1 MGIRAWLP
9 KAMLVTALAAPLAAA
24 AIPSEDEVDRAI
36 ERGLEYLLATQ
47 RADGSFACRNG
58 ETTALPALAAMAC
71 MAKGHVPGDAKYGVL
86 IDRSLDYILSHHD
99 ETGYFGA
106 KFKYPDQNGHEVDGK
121 MYAHAIST
129 LLLTEVSGMVSQE
142 RQAQIDAILP
152 RATKIILDAQAIKKD
167 RNHAGGWQ
175 YTPTTT
181 QSDTSCSGWCLMALR
196 SAKLNG
202 APVPKSAI
210 DAAVDYMH
218 RHHSKRLG
226 CFGYQNNEQ
235 FPVTLSGAG
244 ILCLELCGKHED
256 PDSLAA
262 ARYLMSVYKDPDK
275 GMLKQEYKYYGMY
288 YASQGLFQLGGE
300 DWKEFSEWMYSTWV
314 PLQNPNGSWSGNG
327 GEDSPVYATSMII
340 LAFAVPY
347 RQLPVYQRD
356 ETVDD

>member
-1 MGIRAWLP
+1 MKRTAL
-9 KAMLVTALAAPLAAA
+9 MLVLLAAA
-24 AIPSEDEVDRAI
+24 IAAPFTVAAAPTADEVDQAI
-36 ERGLEYLLATQ
+36 ERGLEYLLLAQ
-47 RADGSFACRNG
+47 RADGSFACNHG

-71 MAKGHVPGDAKYGVL
+71 MAKGHVPGDAKYGIL
-86 IDRSLDYILSHHD
+86 IDRSLDYILAHHD

-106 KFKYPDQNGHEVDGK
+106 KFKSETSGREIDGK

-129 LLLTEVSGMVSQE
+129 LLLTEVSGMVSKE
-142 RQAQIDAILP
+142 RQEQIDEILP
-152 RATKIILDAQAIKKD
+152 KATKIILDAQKIKKEKH
-167 RNHAGGWQ
+167 HAGGWQ

-181 QSDTSCSGWCLMALR
+181 ASDTSCSGWCLMALR

-202 APVPKSAI
+202 APVPKEAI
-210 DAAVDYMH
+210 AAAVEYMH
-218 RHHSKRLG
+218 RHHDKGLG
-226 CFGYQNNEQ
+226 CFGYQDTRR

-256 PDSLAA
+256 PDSLTA
-262 ARYLMSVYKDPDK
+262 ARYLMGIYRDPEK

-288 YASQGLFQLGGE
+288 YASQGLFQLGG
-300 DWKEFSEWMYSTWV
+300 DNWKEFSEWMYSTWV
-314 PLQNPNGSWSGNG
+314 PLQRADGCWNGTG

-356 ETVDD
+356 ETVDE